1 LKTNNQQAIEKI
13 DKMLSEVK
21 LKIDLSRSACAI
33 KYGKEV
39 SNESDS
45 KSSNSFTDSDI
56 KILEENFG
64 KIDFS
69 PKLRRIFEKTKPVNL
84 TKNWYSKP
92 TPPNL

>member
-33 KYGKEV
+33 KCGKEV
-39 SNESDS
+39 
-45 KSSNSFTDSDI
+45 SNSFTDSDI